1 MKSTWRQSRASA
13 AASLLRGISES
24 SVARSAAGCCSIS
37 VRIAVG
43 SVMPGPR
50 ADNTALKAPSRTS

>member
-13 AASLLRGISES
+13 AASPLRGSSAS
-24 SVARSAAGCCSIS
+24 SVARSAAGCCPIS

-43 SVMPGPR
+43 SVMPAPV
-50 ADNTALKAPSRTS
+50 LKAQS

>member
-13 AASLLRGISES
+13 AASPRRGISVS
-24 SVARSAAGCCSIS
+24 SVARSAAGCCPIS

-43 SVMPGPR
+43 SAMPAP
-50 ADNTALKAPSRTS
+50 ALKAQA

>member
-13 AASLLRGISES
+13 AASPLRGISES
-24 SVARSAAGCCSIS
+24 SVARSAAGCCPIS

-43 SVMPGPR
+43 SVMAAPV
-50 ADNTALKAPSRTS
+50 LKAQS